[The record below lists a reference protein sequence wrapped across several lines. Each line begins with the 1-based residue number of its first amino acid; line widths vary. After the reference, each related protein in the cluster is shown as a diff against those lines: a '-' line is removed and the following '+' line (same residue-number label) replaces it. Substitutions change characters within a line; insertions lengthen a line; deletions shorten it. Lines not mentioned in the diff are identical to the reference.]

1 MFALEIADLRKT
13 YASGLQALKGIDL
26 RVEKGDFFAL
36 LGPNGAGKSTCIGI
50 ISGLVNKTSGSV
62 RIFGHSIDDEF
73 ILAKSL
79 LGSVPQEFNFNTFEP
94 VEEIV
99 TNQAGFYGVPR
110 RVAKH
115 ETEHYL
121 KQLGLWRQRRSQA
134 RRLSGGMKRRL
145 MIARALIHKPQL
157 LILDE
162 PTAGVDIELR
172 RTMWD
177 FLDQINTQGTTII
190 LTTHYLEEAERMC
203 RNVAII
209 DEGDIIQNSSMELLL
224 KQLNSETFVL
234 YLRDSLEQ
242 TPQLAG
248 FDNIVRLDHH
258 SIEVEVPDSL
268 SINDMIRELEAK
280 GIVVQR
286 LRNKVNRLE
295 ELFVELT
302 TKTDQASI
310 A

>member
-1 MFALEIADLRKT
+1 MQAELLLR
-13 YASGLQALKGIDL
+13 ASNLGYTAGKRVILDDISFEL
-26 RVEKGDFFAL
+26 RRGQITTII
-36 LGPNGAGKSTCIGI
+36 GPNGAGKSTLTNIVNGLISNFEGEIERAPGLRIGY
-50 ISGLVNKTSGSV
+50 LPQKVYVNTLMPLSV
-62 RIFGHSIDDEF
+62 SRLLRLIHDSSDQEIEHA
-73 ILAKSL
+73 LA
-79 LGSVPQEFNFNTFEP
+79 QT
-94 VEEIV
+94 
-99 TNQAGFYGVPR
+99 GVS
-110 RVAKH
+110 
-115 ETEHYL
+115 YL
-121 KQLGLWRQRRSQA
+121 RQRQVRSLSEGELKRVLLA
-134 RRLSGGMKRRL
+134 RTTLGQPD
-145 MIARALIHKPQL
+145 LIV
-157 LILDE
+157 LDE

-177 FLDQINTQGTTII
+177 FLDQINAQGTTII

-209 DEGDIIQNSSMELLL
+209 DEGHIIQNSSMESLL

-242 TPQLAG
+242 APQLPS
-248 FDNIVRLDHH
+248 FNNVVRRDDH

-295 ELFVELT
+295 ELFVKMT
-302 TKTDQASI
+302 TKTVSASV